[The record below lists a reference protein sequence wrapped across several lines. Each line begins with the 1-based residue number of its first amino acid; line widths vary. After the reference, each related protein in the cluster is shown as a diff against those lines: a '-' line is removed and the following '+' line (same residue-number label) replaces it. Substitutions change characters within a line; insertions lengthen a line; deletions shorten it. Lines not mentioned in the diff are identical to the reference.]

1 MIPGFDI
8 IDLSYQINENIPT
21 WEGNKGFEKKTV
33 LDYPASVA
41 RVMHYS
47 MVANAGTHIDSPSHF
62 TPQASEIHH
71 LNLSN
76 LCVPIHLIDVRAK
89 AHTDYMISLE
99 DIAIYEQKYGPV
111 RAGSIIIGL
120 TGWDKHWADAKK
132 YRAEDLNGDI
142 HCPGFAADVGPFVLE
157 RNVVG
162 LGIDTFSPDGS
173 DMTFP
178 LHLLL
183 LGKEKYLIENLTN
196 LSKVPPVGAYLIAL
210 PLKIEG
216 AAESPIRAIALVPQR

>member
-8 IDLSYQINENIPT
+8 IDLSHQINEHIPT
-21 WEGNKGFEKKTV
+21 WDGDVAFEKKTV
-33 LDYPASVA
+33 MDYPASVA

-47 MVANAGTHIDSPSHF
+47 MIANAGTHIDSPSHF
-62 TPQASEIHH
+62 IEEAPEVHH
-71 LNLSN
+71 LNLNN

-89 AHTDYMISLE
+89 AHADYMISLE
-99 DIAIYEQKYGPV
+99 DITIYEQKHGRIQP
-111 RAGSIIIGL
+111 GTILIGL
-120 TGWDKHWADAKK
+120 TGWDKYWADAKK
-132 YRAEDLNGDI
+132 YREEDSNGDI
-142 HCPGFAADVGPFVLE
+142 HCPGFAAEVGPFILE
-157 RNVVG
+157 RNLVG

-173 DMTFP
+173 DMSFP

-196 LSKVPPVGAYLIAL
+196 LSKLPPIGAYLIAL

-216 AAESPIRAIALVPQR
+216 AAESPIRAIALVPKV